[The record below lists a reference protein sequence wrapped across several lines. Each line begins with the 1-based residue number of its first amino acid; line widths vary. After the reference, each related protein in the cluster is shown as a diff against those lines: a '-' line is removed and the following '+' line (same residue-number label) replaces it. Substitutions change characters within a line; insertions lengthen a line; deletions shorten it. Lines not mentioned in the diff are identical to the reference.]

1 MGIELIF
8 FCRMKYAN
16 TDFTI
21 GVDIGV
27 PHLGLED
34 HVWRVVGVCVRE
46 FDFDLE
52 QSTLEKVVLVKI

>member
-1 MGIELIF
+1 
-8 FCRMKYAN
+8 MKYAN